1 VTRYYGKSYD
11 AVMAK
16 LLGHNVGNI
25 ISDPTS
31 APYNLLQDH
40 QAQVTII
47 YQSFLQSKRT
57 GN

>member
-1 VTRYYGKSYD
+1 MPSLYD
-11 AVMAK
+11 AVIAE

-40 QAQVTII
+40 QAQEIEEHNYGTPII
-47 YQSFLQSKRT
+47 WAKI
-57 GN
+57 